1 MESGAGM
8 TRKRRPDIAP
18 SAYEIRVGMLSNF
31 VVVRLGAAH
40 DFDPVAAFDSLRAAM
55 DHFPSA
61 KISEGAVRKAQ
72 ELGG

>member
-1 MESGAGM
+1 M
-8 TRKRRPDIAP
+8 TRKRADIAP
-18 SAYEIRVGMLSNF
+18 PAYEIRVGMSSPF

-61 KISEGAVRKAQ
+61 KISEGAARKAQ
-72 ELGG
+72 ELGE